1 MSDSQTPVPAAA
13 TPARELTPIE
23 AVRSTL
29 ARMQPE
35 FEAALPPQIPVQRF
49 IRTLITTVQ
58 MQPDLLQADRRTLFA
73 ACMKAAQDGLLLDG
87 REAAPVIFRK
97 KDRDGGWTSVVQY
110 MPMIGGI
117 LKKMRNSGE
126 LASINAHVVY
136 DADLFEYELG
146 DNEEIKHKPH
156 LGPNRGK
163 PIAAYA
169 IARTKDGSVWREVMG
184 VEEIEKV
191 RAVSRAKES
200 GPWVSFWDEMAR
212 KTVIRRLAKR
222 LPSSADIDQV
232 FDNDNE
238 ASGFVQREPVKA
250 NVTTPGALSR
260 LKAQMV
266 EVDQPVAE
274 AEPVAAE
281 APAENTDAGT

>member
-1 MSDSQTPVPAAA
+1 
-13 TPARELTPIE
+13 
-23 AVRSTL
+23 
-29 ARMQPE
+29 MQPE

-232 FDNDNE
+232 FDSDNE
-238 ASGFVQREPVKA
+238 ASGFVQRESVKA
-250 NVTTPGALSR
+250 NVTTPGPLSR

-266 EVDQPVAE
+266 EVDQHVAE